1 MLCSEV
7 VWLVVNV
14 GDEWTQLHMFRR
26 WYEEMDYKVKFCTF
40 FTTRCFCNFLSPVA
54 QDSFLDLCHG

>member
-1 MLCSEV
+1 MVVFGYLLCAVVSWHDCELSSLRVVLSLCSEV

-26 WYEEMDYKVKFCTF
+26 WYEEMD
-40 FTTRCFCNFLSPVA
+40 
-54 QDSFLDLCHG
+54 